1 MMALFLRLLLVFSM
15 LTVALRAADANAG
28 PATPRKVELG
38 VYILDISDIDEP
50 GGKFTLHVLLGV
62 YWQDPAQAHEG
73 KEPKVFREDIAINE
87 VNTIWRPMVEFN
99 RTTAPAE
106 IHHSLLRIYPNG
118 RVEFERQLTV
128 EIATQLD
135 LRKLPFDTQQ
145 LKLELESFQ
154 YLANAVEL
162 TLPQGNL
169 RIAKQISLPQWQ
181 SGKLTGRVEPQYREE
196 FDETYSRATVT
207 LEVKRHT
214 QFYIWQMMVPL
225 GIVLAMAFAVFF
237 LPPKDLS
244 DRMSVIIA
252 SLLTVVALSYSL
264 HSGLPKISY
273 LTVIDWFF
281 VLAYF
286 FLGLA
291 MAGMVWISNLYDR
304 DEAKAIRCD
313 KWLRWVY
320 PAAYLMAS
328 AVVIIVALS

>member
-1 MMALFLRLLLVFSM
+1 MVFVLRFLLLLSL
-15 LTVALRAADANAG
+15 LTTALRAADANAA
-28 PATPRKVELG
+28 PAAPRKVELG
-38 VYILDISDIDEP
+38 VHILDISDIDEP
-50 GGKFTLHVLLGV
+50 GGKFTLHVLVGV
-62 YWQDPAQAHEG
+62 YWQDPEQVHDG
-73 KEPKVFREDIAINE
+73 KGPKVFREDLAIEE

-106 IHHSLLRIYPNG
+106 LHHSLLRIFPSG

-128 EIATQLD
+128 EIATRLN

-145 LKLELESFQ
+145 LTLELESFQ
-154 YLANAVEL
+154 YLADAVEL
-162 TLPQGNL
+162 VLPKENL
-169 RIAKQISLPQWQ
+169 RIAKQISLPQWAP
-181 SGKLTGRVEPQYREE
+181 GKLTSSVEPTYREE
-196 FDETYSRATVT
+196 YDETYSRASVT

-281 VLAYF
+281 VLAYV

-304 DEAKAIRCD
+304 DEAKAIRLD
-313 KWLRWVY
+313 KWLRWAY
-320 PAAYLMAS
+320 PATYLLTS
-328 AVVIIVALS
+328 ALVVIIALN